1 VSSPV
6 YSPQPN
12 GSGTKTALVAGG
24 LVALLVSNIAL
35 WYRLETTRSDDH
47 ATNQALLAEITSLKE
62 ASSVTTASQKR
73 NVENLKEELEVARQQ
88 ANQAAGH
95 AKQEAQAHADQ
106 LAKKLAD
113 EQAKQQEEVKAKLT
127 DVENQ
132 TTSANAKIGEVSGDV
147 TTVKNDLG
155 TTKAELEKTVA
166 NLNKVTGDLGVQ
178 SGYVATN
185 GKELEALKR
194 LNDRNYFQ
202 FTLAR
207 KDKQPKRVGD
217 ISIKLKSADKKHNR
231 YTLELLADDK
241 PVEKKDKS
249 INEPLQFY
257 VAKAKQP
264 YEIVVNVVDK
274 DTVTGYLAT
283 PKDTTPRGN

>member
-1 VSSPV
+1 M
-6 YSPQPN
+6 YSPQPG
-12 GSGTKTALVAGG
+12 GSGTKSALVAGG
-24 LVALLVSNIAL
+24 LIALLVSNIAL
-35 WYRLETTRSDDH
+35 WYRLETTHSEDR
-47 ATNQALLAEITSLKE
+47 ATTQELLAEITSLKE
-62 ASSVTTASQKR
+62 TSSVTTASQRK
-73 NVENLKEELEVARQQ
+73 NVETLKEELQAAREQ

-113 EQAKQQEEVKAKLT
+113 EQAKQQAQVQSQLT
-127 DVENQ
+127 DVQ
-132 TTSANAKIGEVSGDV
+132 KAATTANAKIGEVSGDV
-147 TTVKNDLG
+147 TTVKADLG
-155 TTKAELEKTVA
+155 STKAELEKTVA

-178 SGYVATN
+178 SGYIATN

-194 LNDRNYFQ
+194 LNDRNYYP
-202 FTLAR
+202 FTLSR

-217 ISIKLKSADKKHNR
+217 ISMKLKSADKKHYR

-241 PVEKKDKS
+241 TMEKKDKGV
-249 INEPLQFY
+249 NEPLQFY

-264 YEIVVNVVDK
+264 YEIVVNTVEK
-274 DTVTGYLAT
+274 DQVTGYLAT